1 MERIIVFEGTR
12 AIGEVRFEWL
22 DPASWSITAVE
33 IDFDHP
39 LDQQLVEEAAFTNS
53 LELLISGGVMVTD
66 ISGVY
71 EAWPLLL
78 ATLSQRLVA
87 GWTIVEPRN
96 LPKPTE
102 LKEVH

>member
-39 LDQQLVEEAAFTNS
+39 TDQRVVEEAAYTNS
-53 LELLISGGVMVTD
+53 LELIVSGGVRPDD
-66 ISGVY
+66 ISGLY

-78 ATLSQRLVA
+78 AALSRQLAA
-87 GWTIVEPRN
+87 GWTIVEPRT